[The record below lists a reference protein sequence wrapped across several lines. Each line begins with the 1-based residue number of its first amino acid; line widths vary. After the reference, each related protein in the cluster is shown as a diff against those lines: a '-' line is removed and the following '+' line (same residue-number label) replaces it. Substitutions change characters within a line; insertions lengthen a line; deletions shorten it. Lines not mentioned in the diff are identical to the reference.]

1 MQLLKTILLFL
12 LLQTFNLSLFAQ
24 TESKKKNTSQTELNN
39 LPIKLLPPSTLDSL
53 SKLKGVSEYDFRSFL
68 DKSSLYEYNYGSEP
82 KFHFYLPKDTSY
94 YMRRAVLLHMAN
106 SKEAKE
112 LGEEYVRMYM
122 NIIPEEFRNE
132 ISHIRP
138 AVIFSGTL
146 DPVEAF
152 RNYKRRQRQK
162 RVMEI
167 IGKLTAVDRK
177 DTIRT
182 DSLPMIKEKAE

>member
-1 MQLLKTILLFL
+1 MQLLKTILLLL
-12 LLQTFNLSLFAQ
+12 LLQTFNLSLFSQ

-39 LPIKLLPPSTLDSL
+39 LPLKLLPPSTLDSL
-53 SKLKGVSEYDFRSFL
+53 SKLKGVSEYNFRSFL

-82 KFHFYLPKDTSY
+82 KFQFYLPKDTSY

-106 SKEAKE
+106 NKEAKE
-112 LGEEYVRMYM
+112 LGAEYVKMFT
-122 NIIPEEFRNE
+122 NVLPEEFRRE
-132 ISHIRP
+132 VSQIF
-138 AVIFSGTL
+138 IFSGVR
-146 DPVEAF
+146 DPVEAY

-167 IGKLTAVDRK
+167 ISKLTAVDRK